1 MALSQENINKA
12 KQRSID
18 FLEVSIASTAM
29 ALGVDLAELDSNYE
43 IPVSEDDEKYKSYK
57 SLKDMYASL
66 ERLIS

>member
-29 ALGVDLAELDSNYE
+29 ALGVDLAELDSSYE

-57 SLKDMYASL
+57 SLKDMHANL
-66 ERLIS
+66 ERLSS